1 MKTPKRSY
9 ATPPRDMAAIALA
22 PNRLRL
28 IPSFLSRHD
37 GIFANDTGLTV
48 QRSHAGRPAKLKA
61 DTSVRREKTGAR
73 PGHAKQRLQKPG
85 LY

>member
-9 ATPPRDMAAIALA
+9 ATPPRDMAAIALT

-28 IPSFLSRHD
+28 IPHFLSRHD
-37 GIFANDTGLTV
+37 GIFANDIGLTL
-48 QRSHAGRPAKLKA
+48 QHSPAGRPAKLKA
-61 DTSVRREKTGAR
+61 DTSVLREKTGAQ